1 MTKENNENN
10 FISHL
15 VELRK
20 RLIHSLIFLFIFSTP
35 LNVFADEAKDWL
47 KMEIDKIIYAYQN
60 NDLPS
65 ENRFLMIEQT
75 INNNFAGSGIAKF
88 VAGKSWNGASKDT
101 KLEYVK
107 LFKRHLALNIAS
119 MMQGYSNQNYELTN
133 SNYDEKNKVSLID
146 MEVYTDTGSIQVT
159 WRVKKSKD
167 RYFVIDL
174 LVADISLVVTK
185 RSEFNSMLKTVD
197 YNLDQFNEKLIAQN
211 ELSYSKL
218 LN

>member
-1 MTKENNENN
+1 MQ
-10 FISHL
+10 FFRI
-15 VELRK
+15 
-20 RLIHSLIFLFIFSTP
+20 LIILFIFSISSH
-35 LNVFADEAKDWL
+35 VFADEAKNWL
-47 KMEIDKIIYAYQN
+47 KTEIDKIIYAYQN

-146 MEVYTDTGSIQVT
+146 MEVYSDTGSIQVT

-197 YNLDQFNEKLIAQN
+197 YNLDKFNEKLIARN
-211 ELSYSKL
+211 DLSYSKL